1 MLIQTI
7 FSGMF
12 FFTVYVI
19 AKFLIGLYKGHI
31 KTLDEGN
38 KSLEKMAKHLEE
50 ITNDRKE
57 RLQKLAKR
65 KAEADKKYAYERGKR
80 EAIKEGKVTELKPQ
94 RSVNSYEAYKNGE
107 APVQY
112 DRSQGFD

>member
-1 MLIQTI
+1 MLIQTL

-12 FFTVYVI
+12 FFAVYVI
-19 AKFLIGLYKGHI
+19 AKYLIGLYTGHI

-38 KSLEKMAKHLEE
+38 KSLEKMANHLEE
-50 ITNDRKE
+50 ITNERKE

-65 KAEADKKYAYERGKR
+65 KAEADKKYAYERGRR
-80 EAIKEGKVTELKPQ
+80 EAIKEGKVTELKP
-94 RSVNSYEAYKNGE
+94 RPVNSYEAYKNGE
-107 APVQY
+107 APAQY